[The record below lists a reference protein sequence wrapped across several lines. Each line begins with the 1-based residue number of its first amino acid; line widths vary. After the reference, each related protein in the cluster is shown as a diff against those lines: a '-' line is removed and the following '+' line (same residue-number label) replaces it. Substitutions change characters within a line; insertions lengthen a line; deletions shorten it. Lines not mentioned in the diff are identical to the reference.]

1 MVCKT
6 EYKQLSLLYFQG
18 FIPSEWFLLRA
29 RILTSICLLFAIS
42 LEYLKMMYFGKSKLL
57 WIVMAAIMLL
67 MLRQGFSDFN
77 MMFVMIAVMAIVV
90 MGLLMN
96 KTRHNR

>member
-1 MVCKT
+1 MVFSCFSK
-6 EYKQLSLLYFQG
+6 YHPGLIHDF
-18 FIPSEWFLLRA
+18 
-29 RILTSICLLFAIS
+29 ILTSICLLFAIS
-42 LEYLKMMYFGKSKLL
+42 LKYLKMMNFGKSKLL

-67 MLRQGFSDFN
+67 MLGQRFSDFN

>member
-1 MVCKT
+1 MVFSCFSK
-6 EYKQLSLLYFQG
+6 YYPG
-18 FIPSEWFLLRA
+18 FIHDF
-29 RILTSICLLFAIS
+29 ILTSICLLFAIS
-42 LEYLKMMYFGKSKLL
+42 LEYLKMMNFGKSKLL

-77 MMFVMIAVMAIVV
+77 MMFVMIAVM
-90 MGLLMN
+90 GLLMN